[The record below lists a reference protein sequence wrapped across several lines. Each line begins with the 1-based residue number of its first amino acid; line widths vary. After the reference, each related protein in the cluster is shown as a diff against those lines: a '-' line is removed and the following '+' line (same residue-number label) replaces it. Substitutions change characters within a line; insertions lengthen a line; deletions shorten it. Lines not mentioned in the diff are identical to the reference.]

1 MKKTLGLVVAV
12 LAVLT
17 VAVFL
22 GAGALR
28 TSAVEQNR
36 YFPQTGH
43 SLSGRFLDY
52 YDSFPD
58 AESIFGYPIT
68 EAFQDKRC
76 QGGAL
81 CQFFQRALFTLQED
95 QVVLASLGV
104 EYYASTG
111 GASGAGRKPLTNLL
125 PVNTVGCRIFRSKL
139 YGAHPVCYEFLPFYE
154 RHRALLGRVVSDPLM
169 ENGVPVQYFEG
180 ARLEYRATAIGNMVV
195 VSDLGEWY
203 FNRVGLPISLLNP
216 VRSHGNAPRVLNL
229 SVATAVEKV
238 VLGRGQSQTVYVAV
252 LDQVGMPVSGAQVV
266 VLVGRMPKARGYTD
280 AKGLWSGTF
289 AAPDKAGD
297 FEVRT
302 TVDYAGM
309 NAVGYT
315 SFRVWP

>member
-1 MKKTLGLVVAV
+1 VKRAFWLVVGV
-12 LAVLT
+12 LAALMVF
-17 VAVFL
+17 AFL
-22 GAGALR
+22 GAGVLR

-52 YDSFPD
+52 YNSFPD

-68 EAFQDKRC
+68 EAFRDRRC

-81 CQFFQRALFTLQED
+81 CQFFQRALFTLQGD
-95 QVVLASLGV
+95 QVVLASLGA
-104 EYYASTG
+104 EYYTSTG
-111 GASGAGRKPLTNLL
+111 GASGAGREPLTNLL
-125 PVNTVGCRIFRSKL
+125 PANTVGCRVFRSKL

-180 ARLEYRATAIGNMVV
+180 ARLEYRATPTGNMVV

-203 FNRVGLPISLLNP
+203 FNRGGLPISLLNP
-216 VRSHGNAPRVLNL
+216 VRNDGNAPRVLNL
-229 SVATAVEKV
+229 SVTTAVEKV
-238 VLGRGQSQTVYVAV
+238 VLGRRQSQKVYVAV

-266 VLVGRMPKARGYTD
+266 VSVGRMPKARGYTD
-280 AKGLWSGTF
+280 ANGLWSGTF
-289 AAPDKAGD
+289 AVPDRAGD
-297 FEVRT
+297 FEVKVT
-302 TVDYAGM
+302 ADYAGLEAM
-309 NAVGYT
+309 GYT